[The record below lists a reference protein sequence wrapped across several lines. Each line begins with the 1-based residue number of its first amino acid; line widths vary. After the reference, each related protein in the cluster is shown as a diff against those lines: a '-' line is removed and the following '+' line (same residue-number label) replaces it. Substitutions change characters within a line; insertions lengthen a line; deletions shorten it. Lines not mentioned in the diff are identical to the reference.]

1 VFGHEAVSV
10 RSGHDPVA
18 VDADVIM
25 TGAVGLAGIG
35 YAWWNRWVSMLHDR
49 TLSDLAAVRD
59 VIEEGAIYLHRVSYA
74 FDRAQREMNDDVE
87 RAHAA
92 LVEIGPTYD
101 EIAERLK
108 VRLEPH
114 HEVAQKF
121 AGAVEAGLDAAR
133 AIERLAV
140 LHLPSIAMGGRQR
153 SRRLCSPTRTGT
165 SSRRPA
171 RVSTRIAA
179 STSTLPRGRP
189 GQSCHRAEFGAMM
202 VSPPYS
208 RLAAAAPA
216 AAAV

>member
-1 VFGHEAVSV
+1 
-10 RSGHDPVA
+10 
-18 VDADVIM
+18 VDGDVIM

-35 YAWWNRWVSMLHDR
+35 YAWWNRWVSLLHDR

-74 FDRAQREMNDDVE
+74 FDRARREMNDDVE

-101 EIAERLK
+101 EISERLK
-108 VRLEPH
+108 VRLAPH

-140 LHLPSIAMGGRQR
+140 LHLPSIAMGGGRGEAGDGARRQG
-153 SRRLCSPTRTGT
+153 P
-165 SSRRPA
+165 
-171 RVSTRIAA
+171 
-179 STSTLPRGRP
+179 GRP
-189 GQSCHRAEFGAMM
+189 RAG
-202 VSPPYS
+202 P
-208 RLAAAAPA
+208 LAFRRASQRVPRRCRADGRGKAPIA
-216 AAAV
+216 LTSGR

>member
-1 VFGHEAVSV
+1 VIGHVAISV

-140 LHLPSIAMGGRQR
+140 LHLPSIAMGGAAAKQATVLADKDRDVLAQAR
-153 SRRLCSPTRTGT
+153 SRFD
-165 SSRRPA
+165 A
-171 RVSTRIAA
+171 
-179 STSTLPRGRP
+179 
-189 GQSCHRAEFGAMM
+189 HRSE
-202 VSPPYS
+202 Y
-208 RLAAAAPA
+208 LDAAARTAGAKLPSR
-216 AAAV
+216 